1 MHGLGDVRFFDRL
14 APLYDLLMPAADQKR
29 LTEGLAHAEGRVD
42 HLLDLGGGSGRA
54 TIAVDAPERT
64 VLDISRPMLRRART
78 RQAGETGRRVDAP
91 LGPEADAVGPLGTV
105 QGDAGQM
112 PLADDSVDAAIVVD
126 AFHHMP
132 AQQAVV
138 QEAARVVRPG
148 GVFVVREFDP
158 SHPLGWGLVRAEHA
172 IGMQSNFYT
181 TNELAGL
188 LAEAGFDV
196 TLLDGGFQYT
206 LVGAVP
212 PEDV

>member
-14 APLYDLLMPAADQKR
+14 APFYDLVMPAADR
-29 LTEGLAHAEGRVD
+29 ELLTEGLAHAEGRVD

-78 RQAGETGRRVDAP
+78 RQTGETGRRVDAP
-91 LGPEADAVGPLGTV
+91 LGVDADAVGPLGTV

-112 PLADDSVDAAIVVD
+112 PLADDAVDAAIVVD

-172 IGMQSNFYT
+172 IGMQSTFYKP
-181 TNELAGL
+181 NELADL
-188 LAEAGFDV
+188 LTGAGFDV
-196 TLLDGGFQYT
+196 SLLDGGFQYT
-206 LVGAVP
+206 LVGTVTPA
-212 PEDV
+212 DD